1 MKDKKNYYALA
12 FICED
17 RPGIVMEV
25 SHILLNNN
33 FNIED
38 SSSTLL
44 EGIFSMILIVS
55 HDMLLSPLQ
64 IKKAF
69 APLVKKLK
77 LSLSVRRINGVKRE
91 IIDNSKSTYIISING
106 SDKPGIVYNITR
118 FLADKNIN
126 IIDLQTKVSGDE
138 ANPIY
143 LMILEVMSPPSLDQN
158 WEDEIYNIAKKL
170 NIHVSIN
177 SIDSYEI

>member
-1 MKDKKNYYALA
+1 M
-12 FICED
+12 
-17 RPGIVMEV
+17 
-25 SHILLNNN
+25 
-33 FNIED
+33 
-38 SSSTLL
+38 
-44 EGIFSMILIVS
+44 
-55 HDMLLSPLQ
+55 
-64 IKKAF
+64 
-69 APLVKKLK
+69 
-77 LSLSVRRINGVKRE
+77 
-91 IIDNSKSTYIISING
+91 
-106 SDKPGIVYNITR
+106 
-118 FLADKNIN
+118 ADKNIN